1 MKAREIMSTPVV
13 TVRPET
19 ALKDVAALMAEH
31 RVSGVPVVDRSG
43 AVVGVISESDF
54 IARMEFGPRRGL
66 LDRLARWL
74 GATRRLQAR
83 SAAELMTSRV
93 LTAGPD
99 AAVRELVHLMSA
111 HDVNRIPI
119 VAEGRILGIVTRADI
134 LRTFARLD
142 TAITGEIQWRLE
154 HELWMDPRAVEVS
167 TTAGVVT
174 LAGEVGTRTDVVLIE
189 RYAAAVDGVVSVD
202 AHGLRFRF
210 DDRDVTMPPI
220 EARGA

>member
-13 TVRPET
+13 TVRPER

-54 IARMEFGPRRGL
+54 IARMEFGPRHGL

-74 GATRRLQAR
+74 GATRRVRAR

-93 LTAGPD
+93 VTAGPD

-134 LRTFARLD
+134 LRTFTRQD

-167 TTAGVVT
+167 TAAGVVT
-174 LAGEVGTRTDVVLIE
+174 LAGEVGTRTDVALIE

-220 EARGA
+220 AARGA